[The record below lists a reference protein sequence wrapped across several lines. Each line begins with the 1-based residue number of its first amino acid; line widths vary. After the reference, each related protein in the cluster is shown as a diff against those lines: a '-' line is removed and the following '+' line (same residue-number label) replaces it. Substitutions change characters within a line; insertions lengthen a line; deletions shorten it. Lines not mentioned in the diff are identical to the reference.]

1 MKDSIKR
8 EQNEFTSYAERE
20 NLRTKC
26 KEIKYQQKCVRKLV
40 DETIDLLRLT
50 GHRKTL
56 IFKAPTGSGKTVM
69 ASQLLADLTEELQS
83 RGDSPY
89 SQVAFIW
96 IAPNKLHQ
104 QSYFKMK
111 NYFTETRLLKPVMYD
126 EIDQSDGVIKAGEI
140 LFVNWES
147 INKEKNVMVRDSEQ
161 NASLYE
167 ITRRTQEE
175 AGLPIVVVIDEE
187 HLFWSKSADKSAKVL
202 QKINPKVE
210 IRISATPKTNSD
222 HKVTI
227 DRQEVVNE
235 EMIKKQVVLNPDIT
249 KGYNDEN
256 ELNIHLIQ
264 CALQKRNLLAEAY
277 KKEGTNINP
286 LLLIQLP
293 NDTSE
298 SMSSEDLA
306 IAEQVKTYLREIKDI
321 TMENKKLAVWLS
333 NEKENLE
340 GLEEPDNMTEVLLF
354 KQAIALGW
362 DCPRAAVLLIFRKLQ
377 SNQFTIQTVGRI
389 LRMPEQKFY
398 KNDLLN
404 VGYVYTDISKDQIQI
419 VAEDMDYL
427 NKDAL
432 QAVRRENLNNVAL
445 QSYYSVYK
453 SSDRNRLGPDFK
465 KELIDCFSR
474 NWLVKWQQFSFSFDD
489 EEAQEAE
496 PAQNVA
502 ELNRRQ
508 IEQNQHIKFDV
519 LRLGVEVPENIV
531 FQNEVGIIDV
541 EKNKHEFARS
551 AGEVRR
557 IYIDFCRSLLGS
569 FEKAHSTDVLAGYLL
584 QAMEELFELFET
596 DAMKVILYYAN
607 KPKFTDIILKALA
620 NYERKLQ
627 ERQRKAKERAF
638 EKYTWE
644 VPAERLY
651 KESTHHVMSKVE
663 EHALLPFIELNTV
676 SNPERRFSEFL
687 EANKEYI
694 DWWYKNGDEGKQHYS
709 IPYENS
715 QKEKALFY
723 VDFVIRMKSG
733 QVFLFDT
740 KTENSDSEAPNKHNA
755 LIDYMADKGLKG
767 GVIVEKDDVWYY
779 SPLHID
785 TTSDVRGWDAFIPD
799 QYV

>member
-1 MKDSIKR
+1 MKELK
-8 EQNEFTSYAERE
+8 F
-20 NLRTKC
+20 
-26 KEIKYQQKCVRKLV
+26 QQKAVRKLV
-40 DETIDLLRLT
+40 DETIDLLRLS

-56 IFKAPTGSGKTVM
+56 IFKAPTGAGKTVM
-69 ASQLLADLTEELQS
+69 ASQMLADLTEELQS

-89 SQVAFIW
+89 QQVAFIW

-126 EIDQSDGVIKAGEI
+126 EIDQSEGTIKPGEI

-175 AGLPIVVVIDEE
+175 QGLPIVVVIDEE

-210 IRISATPKTNSD
+210 IRISATPKTGSD
-222 HKVTI
+222 HIVTVS
-227 DRQEVVNE
+227 REEVVKE

-264 CALQKRNLLAEAY
+264 CALEKRRLLAEAY
-277 KKEGTNINP
+277 KKEDTNINP

-298 SMSSEDLA
+298 SMTSEDAA
-306 IAEQVKTYLREIKDI
+306 IADQVKTYLREIKDI
-321 TMENKKLAVWLS
+321 TTDNKKLAVWLS
-333 NEKENLE
+333 SEKENLE
-340 GLEEPDNMTEVLLF
+340 GLEQPDNMTEVLLF

-432 QAVRRENLNNVAL
+432 QAIRRDKLQNVAL
-445 QSYYSVYK
+445 KSYYSVYK

-489 EEAQEAE
+489 EETQEPE
-496 PAQNVA
+496 PSQNVA
-502 ELNRRQ
+502 EQNRKQ

-519 LRLGVEVPENIV
+519 LRLGVAVPENIV
-531 FQNEVGIIDV
+531 FQNELGIIDV
-541 EKNKHEFARS
+541 EGRKHEFAKS

-557 IYIDFCRSLLGS
+557 IYIDYCRSLLGS

-596 DAMKVILYYAN
+596 DAMKVILFHAN
-607 KPKFTDIILKALA
+607 KPKFTEIIEKALA
-620 NYERKLQ
+620 NYERKLL

-638 EKYTWE
+638 EQYTWE
-644 VPAERLY
+644 VPVERLY
-651 KESTHHVMSKVE
+651 KESTHHVMPKVE
-663 EHALLPFIELNTV
+663 EHALLPFIELNSV
-676 SNPERRFSEFL
+676 STPERRFSEFL
-687 EANKEYI
+687 EANKTYI

-723 VDFVIRMKSG
+723 VDFVVRMKNG

-755 LIDYMADKGLKG
+755 LIDYMADKGLLG
-767 GVIVEKDDVWYY
+767 GVIVEKNDVWHY
-779 SPLHID
+779 SRFHID
-785 TTSDVRGWDAFIPD
+785 TTEDVVGWDSFFPD